1 MYSDIM
7 HSATGIH
14 RIDLESLLSEECQ
27 PSISLKYSVM
37 VLKPT
42 ESKITPLT
50 KRDLIP
56 NQRQIFQNVLS
67 FNLHL
72 AKAQE
77 LSLHAPLFS
86 SVLYESEFES
96 QFWML
101 FDSNKMLTGSGDAY
115 SGINFMK
122 LDKGDYVIKLQVR
135 HEKKDL
141 LEKISEAVML
151 TTFKLSSTM
160 SLDIYKSFNN
170 AITQNKKITALP
182 MAGGISKAIYVA
194 PLQLEK
200 IVKNIPSGQ
209 MSWLE
214 GTIIYAKDD
223 FGKKVDT
230 HYFQYQLIEGTGGM
244 KKPSNGTKDT
254 TKSKQDEYKEGLRD
268 YQCNQIAKLDAADAE
283 EVYKEVSA
291 AYPTNYV
298 QVHLAM
304 VQHLEASL
312 LNSDVKTQLPNTFKM
327 QLKASGGSLE
337 ELRGKLTR
345 IVKLCGMVVEGIN
358 QEALLAYY
366 GMKSDNRPDAIKIK
380 TAMDKQKQQLLE
392 AFVKKAVALGK
403 MNIIQKM
410 SQETSEGVA
419 VGSADEMDELLVD
432 AMKYAD
438 LTDAKVSL

>member
-1 MYSDIM
+1 M
-7 HSATGIH
+7 HSASGIH
-14 RIDLESLLSEECQ
+14 RIDLESLLTEECQ
-27 PSISLKYSVM
+27 PAISLKYSVM

-86 SVLYESEFES
+86 NVLYESEFES

-115 SGINFMK
+115 SGTNFMK
-122 LDKGDYVIKLQVR
+122 LDKGDYVVKLQVR

-151 TTFKLSSTM
+151 ATFKLSSAM

-170 AITQNKKITALP
+170 AVSQNKKITALP
-182 MAGGISKAIYVA
+182 MASGISRAIYVA

-223 FGKKVDT
+223 VAKKIDM
-230 HYFQYQLIEGTGGM
+230 YNFQYLLIDGTGM
-244 KKPSNGTKDT
+244 KKPSNGSKDT

-283 EVYKEVSA
+283 EVYREVSA

-327 QLKASGGSLE
+327 QLKASAGNLE

-366 GMKSDNRPDAIKIK
+366 GMKSDNRPDATKIK
-380 TAMDKQKQQLLE
+380 TAMEKQKQQILE

-403 MNIIQKM
+403 LNIIQKM
-410 SQETSEGVA
+410 SQETAEGVS
-419 VGSADEMDELLVD
+419 VGSAEEIDDLLTE

-438 LTDAKVSL
+438 LTDAKVSFYYNLI

>member
-1 MYSDIM
+1 MQ
-7 HSATGIH
+7 SATGIH

-27 PSISLKYSVM
+27 PAISLKYSVM
-37 VLKPT
+37 VLKPIET
-42 ESKITPLT
+42 KITPLT

-67 FNLHL
+67 FNLHI

-115 SGINFMK
+115 SGSNFMK
-122 LDKGDYVIKLQVR
+122 LDKGDYVVKLQVR

-151 TTFKLSSTM
+151 VTFKLSSAL

-170 AITQNKKITALP
+170 AIAQNKKITALP

-223 FGKKVDT
+223 FGKKVDI
-230 HYFQYQLIEGTGGM
+230 YNFQYLLIEGGL

-268 YQCNQIAKLDAADAE
+268 FQCNQIAKLDAVDAE

-312 LNSDVKTQLPNTFKM
+312 LNSDVKTHLPNTFKM
-327 QLKASGGSLE
+327 QLKASAGNVE

-345 IVKLCGMVVEGIN
+345 IVKLCGLVIEGIN
-358 QEALLAYY
+358 QEALLGYY
-366 GMKSDNRPDAIKIK
+366 GMKSDNRSDAIKIK

-392 AFVKKAVALGK
+392 AFVKKTVALGK
-403 MNIIQKM
+403 LNIIQKM
-410 SQETSEGVA
+410 SQETAEGV
-419 VGSADEMDELLVD
+419 VIGSADEMDDLLTE
-432 AMKYAD
+432 AMKFAD
-438 LTDAKVSL
+438 LSDAKVSFQKLIN